1 MIKLSAKKGKKLR
14 DRLVTVWMKLKI
26 SFYFLTKISMS
37 ASLIFSSSVVAQLL
51 SCSVMSNSATLWTTA
66 PQTSLS
72 FVISLSLL
80 KLLSIELVMPSHPLL
95 PSFPPALNLPS
106 ISVFSN
112 KFALCIRWPKYWNFS
127 ISPFNDYSGL
137 ISFKIDWFDLP
148 VVQGTL
154 KSLLQHNSK
163 ASIFQCS
170 GLLYGP
176 ILTHQGLIHDYWKNH
191 SCDCTNFCWQNDVSA
206 F

>member
-1 MIKLSAKKGKKLR
+1 MNSVIPRIKQELEHNLNKDVSFSTWLNAKWQIL
-14 DRLVTVWMKLKI
+14 DLL
-26 SFYFLTKISMS
+26 L
-37 ASLIFSSSVVAQLL
+37 FSRQAVSD
-51 SCSVMSNSATLWTTA
+51 SATLWTTA

-80 KLLSIELVMPSHPLL
+80 RLLSIELVMPSHPLL

-112 KFALCIRWPKYWNFS
+112 KLALCIRWPKYWNFS

-154 KSLLQHNSK
+154 KSLL
-163 ASIFQCS
+163 
-170 GLLYGP
+170 
-176 ILTHQGLIHDYWKNH
+176 
-191 SCDCTNFCWQNDVSA
+191 
-206 F
+206 